1 MARSGNKNYY
11 KVLDIIRVLA
21 CIEVLLYHFGLL
33 KGGYLAVCTFFVL
46 SGYLSTVSA
55 LKRNNFSF
63 IEYFKNRILK
73 IYVPLLAVTLIT
85 VGVVSLLP
93 SISWLNL
100 KPETT
105 SVLLGYNNFWQ
116 LSANQDYFARHANSP
131 FIHFWYIAILLQFE
145 LVFPFFYMIL
155 KKIGE
160 KTSTGLT
167 CLLLFALSIGTTV
180 YFCITSHGDNI
191 MFTYYN
197 TFARIFSLLYGV
209 TLGFMHYTFG
219 NLVPRKAI
227 MNDNTK
233 NTIIFIYLAVIVI
246 LSIFIDSQNAGFAIS
261 MIAVSLISCRL
272 IEYATL
278 ETNNSLNLV
287 DYFVKGLA
295 KISYEVYLVQYPI
308 IFIFQELALTGFAKY
323 MAMTAATIILGIVIN
338 KGTELKKSKT
348 IVGAIP
354 KLACTAVVIAATIFG
369 GVKYV
374 VAQDHTAEMKELEE
388 LLNNNSQEMQ
398 QKQEEYAKKLAQE
411 ESDWLTQLASLE
423 NSEEQVKAMVDEM
436 AVVGIGD
443 SIMLGAVNNLYAT
456 FENGYFDAAVSRS
469 PWVANGLLRDL
480 KSRGMLGNPVVI
492 NLGANGDCSEANKV
506 DILDICEGRD
516 VYWVTV
522 TNDKDVHVNGKLKDL
537 ASRDTRL
544 HVIDWATVSKGH
556 SEYFYADGIHLTNEG
571 RVAYAQAIYDAI
583 YETTKNEFEVKK
595 QELIEQHEKEAK
607 NKITFYGNDVLIN
620 SYDYLKEDYSNANFV
635 TEKDLTYTKLK
646 QTLLDAIEEEK
657 LTHNLVFAID
667 KTSKI
672 SSKQL
677 NEIVGLC
684 KDNNVY
690 VVALT
695 EEIYNTFK
703 NDDDVILID
712 FYHEIENNKS
722 EYIMIDGKHLTDK
735 GNEAL
740 SQMIK
745 ENIK

>member
-278 ETNNSLNLV
+278 ETNNSLNFV

-571 RVAYAQAIYDAI
+571 RVAYTQAIYDAI
-583 YETTKNEFEVKK
+583 YETSLAQFETKK
-595 QELIEQHEKEAK
+595 QELIEAHEKEAQ
-607 NKITFYGNDVLIN
+607 NKMCFYGNDILIN
-620 SYDYLKEDYSNANFV
+620 VYDYIKDDFDSANFV
-635 TEKDLTYTKLK
+635 TNKDYKYSTLK
-646 QTLLDAIEEEK
+646 TNIQEAKNNNT
-657 LTHNLVFAID
+657 LTHNIVLALD
-667 KTSKI
+667 KTSGITKKEYLELI
-672 SSKQL
+672 DMCEG
-677 NEIVGLC
+677 NNIYIV
-684 KDNNVY
+684 
-690 VVALT
+690 T
-695 EEIYNTFK
+695 TTQEIYNALEDYDNVT
-703 NDDDVILID
+703 VID
-712 FYHEIENNKS
+712 FSKELEENKS
-722 EYIMIDGKHLTDK
+722 TYLMVDGKHLTEE
-735 GNEAL
+735 GNKAL
-740 SQMIK
+740 AKLLK
-745 ENIK
+745 ENLK